1 MLIFAFG
8 HFISSQED
16 CVLFKMPGTS
26 EKGGFSPASC
36 SSPLRD
42 PPTHCVYV
50 VSQIRGC
57 AIPRKDR
64 VKEGQASQGS
74 CSNILRI
81 QLVNARVPSSKP
93 HSSGLC
99 CACRA
104 GGKGWFSVSAAPKL
118 EVSSRSTPSVEVDL
132 QEIV

>member
-42 PPTHCVYV
+42 PPNSLCLCGLTDPWLCY
-50 VSQIRGC
+50 SQKGPC
-57 AIPRKDR
+57 
-64 VKEGQASQGS
+64 QGRTGITR
-74 CSNILRI
+74 ILFKY
-81 QLVNARVPSSKP
+81 LEDT
-93 HSSGLC
+93 
-99 CACRA
+99 A
-104 GGKGWFSVSAAPKL
+104 GECQSPKL
-118 EVSSRSTPSVEVDL
+118 KTP
-132 QEIV
+132 